1 MMTRR
6 PGRRPLGRRLFA
18 ARAHAGD
25 PDAAP
30 LRRVGWRLAALTV
43 GLLCALLLVLGLSI
57 YLATQ
62 QVLLDSLKHTVSK
75 HVDPLIVTAA
85 SPGPGPGPR
94 SVRDGGLGLGGARP
108 PARLPVLD
116 RSGRRDFAGRDF
128 GDGVF
133 TTVADGRLTVLYD
146 IPFLHA
152 PLPDLDAARAALAGR
167 LSTPWSVQQVDERGP
182 YLIYTARGR
191 VRRTGGVVT
200 GVVQARISERQY
212 IDSTHY
218 LLGILLAVSAA
229 GLLASALISLV
240 LAGRAL
246 QPIRAALRRQRD
258 FVADA
263 AHELR
268 TPLAI
273 MRGAS
278 ELGLTAGIGPEQEAS
293 LEQVLA
299 QNAHLTRLVEDLS
312 TLARA
317 DSGAVDVERAPV
329 DLSRLVVETVEGVAV
344 LAEDRGVR
352 LAVEATGGV
361 RVSGDA
367 GRLRQVLLI
376 LLDNALKHTPA
387 GGAVAVCVAR
397 EGGQARL
404 QVRDSGPG
412 IAPEDVLHVFDRFY
426 RANRARTSG
435 EGTGLGLAIGR
446 WIAEAHGGHIVA
458 ANAPAPERG
467 ALFTVTLPLVSP

>member
-1 MMTRR
+1 MIARR
-6 PGRRPLGRRLFA
+6 HWRGLLDHGPSAEWVR
-18 ARAHAGD
+18 AGD

-43 GLLCALLLVLGLSI
+43 GLLCALLLVLGLAI
-57 YLATQ
+57 YLSTQ
-62 QVLLDSLKHTVSK
+62 QVLLDSLKHTVSR
-75 HVDPLIVTAA
+75 HADSLIVMDA
-85 SPGPGPGPR
+85 SPGPGPRPF
-94 SVRDGGLGLGGARP
+94 RDGGLGGARP
-108 PARLPVLD
+108 PGRLPMPD
-116 RSGRRDFAGRDF
+116 RAGRRDF

-133 TTVADGRLTVLYD
+133 TTVADGRLGVLYN
-146 IPFLHA
+146 IPPIIA
-152 PLPDLDAARAALAGR
+152 PLPDLAAARTALAGH
-167 LSTPWSVQQVDERGP
+167 LSTPWSIQQVDAQGP
-182 YLIYTARGR
+182 YLIYTAPGR
-191 VRRTGGVVT
+191 VRHTGGVAM
-200 GVVQARISERQY
+200 GVVQARISEQQY
-212 IDSTHY
+212 INSTHK
-218 LLGILLAVSAA
+218 LLVILLAVSGA

-273 MRGAS
+273 MRSAS
-278 ELGLTAGIGPEQEAS
+278 ELGLTAGIGSEQEAS
-293 LEQVLA
+293 LE

-317 DSGAVDVERAPV
+317 DSGAVDVERAPL
-329 DLSRLVVETVEGVAV
+329 DLSRLVAETVEGVAV

-352 LAVEATGGV
+352 LAAEATGTV
-361 RVSGDA
+361 RVIGDA
-367 GRLRQVLLI
+367 GRLRQVLLT
-376 LLDNALKHTPA
+376 LLDNALKHTPV
-387 GGAVAVCVAR
+387 GGAVAVRVAR
-397 EGGQARL
+397 EGGQVRL

-412 IAPEDVLHVFDRFY
+412 LAPEDVEHVFDRFY

-458 ANAPAPERG
+458 ANVSAPDHG
-467 ALFTVTLPLVSP
+467 ALFTVTLPLASP

>member
-1 MMTRR
+1 MMPRR
-6 PGRRPLGRRLFA
+6 RWSHLLNRGPSVGRGR
-18 ARAHAGD
+18 AGD
-25 PDAAP
+25 PDAVP

-43 GLLCALLLVLGLSI
+43 GLLCALLIVLGLSI
-57 YLATQ
+57 YLSTQ
-62 QVLLDSLKHTVSK
+62 QVLLDSLQHTVRG
-75 HVDPLIVTAA
+75 HADPLLVTAV
-85 SPGPGPGPR
+85 SPGPGPR
-94 SVRDGGLGLGGARP
+94 SGRDGGLGSARP
-108 PARLPVLD
+108 PLRLPVSN
-116 RSGRRDFAGRDF
+116 RSGHRDFVGRDF

-133 TTVADGRLTVLYD
+133 TTVADGRLAVLYD
-146 IPFLHA
+146 IPFLKA
-152 PLPDLDAARAALAGR
+152 PLPDPDAAQAALAGR

-182 YLIYTARGR
+182 YLIYTVRGR
-191 VRRTGGVVT
+191 VRDSGGVVT
-200 GVVQARISERQY
+200 GVVQARISEQQY
-212 IDSTHY
+212 INGTHK
-218 LLGILLAVSAA
+218 LLGILLTVSGA
-229 GLLASALISLV
+229 GLLASALISVV

-246 QPIRAALRRQRD
+246 QPIRAALRRQRA

-273 MRGAS
+273 MRSAS
-278 ELGLTAGIGPEQEAS
+278 ELGLTLGIGPEQEAS

-352 LAVEATGGV
+352 LSAEATGAA
-361 RVSGDA
+361 RVIGYA

-387 GGAVAVCVAR
+387 GGAVAVRVAR
-397 EGGQARL
+397 EGGQVRL

-412 IAPEDVLHVFDRFY
+412 LAPEDVPHVFDRFY

-446 WIAEAHGGHIVA
+446 WIAEAHSGHIVA
-458 ANAPAPERG
+458 ANVPAPEHG
-467 ALFTVTLPLVSP
+467 ALFTVTLPLASS

>member
-1 MMTRR
+1 MMMRR
-6 PGRRPLGRRLFA
+6 RWGRLPDLGPSVGRRR
-18 ARAHAGD
+18 AGD

-43 GLLCALLLVLGLSI
+43 GLLCALLIVLGLAI

-62 QVLLDSLKHTVSK
+62 QVLLDSLKHTVRG
-75 HVDPLIVTAA
+75 HADPLLVTAV
-85 SPGPGPGPR
+85 SPGLGPR
-94 SVRDGGLGLGGARP
+94 SGRDGGLGGARP
-108 PARLPVLD
+108 PLRLPVID
-116 RSGRRDFAGRDF
+116 RSGRRDF

-133 TTVADGRLTVLYD
+133 TTVADGRLAVLYD
-146 IPFLHA
+146 IPFLKA
-152 PLPDLDAARAALAGR
+152 PLPDPDAARAALAGR

-182 YLIYTARGR
+182 YLIYTLRGR
-191 VRRTGGVVT
+191 VRSSGGVVT

-218 LLGILLAVSAA
+218 LLGILLAVSGA
-229 GLLASALISLV
+229 GLLASGLISQV

-246 QPIRAALRRQRD
+246 QPIRAALRRQRA

-273 MRGAS
+273 MRSAS

-329 DLSRLVVETVEGVAV
+329 DLSRLVAETVEGVAV

-352 LAVEATGGV
+352 LAVEATGAV
-361 RVSGDA
+361 RVIGDA

-387 GGAVAVCVAR
+387 GGAVAVRVAR
-397 EGGQARL
+397 EGGQVRL

-412 IAPEDVLHVFDRFY
+412 LAPEDVPHVFDRFY

-458 ANAPAPERG
+458 ANVPTPEHG
-467 ALFTVTLPLVSP
+467 ALFTVTLPLASS

>member
-1 MMTRR
+1 MMPRRRWRRLLDRR
-6 PGRRPLGRRLFA
+6 PSAGRGR
-18 ARAHAGD
+18 AGD

-57 YLATQ
+57 YLSTQ
-62 QVLLDSLKHTVSK
+62 QVLLDSLKHTVRG
-75 HVDPLIVTAA
+75 HADPLIVTAA
-85 SPGPGPGPR
+85 SLGPGLGPRPGPR
-94 SVRDGGLGLGGARP
+94 SVRDGRP
-108 PARLPVLD
+108 RLSSRLPVSD
-116 RSGRRDFAGRDF
+116 RFGRRDF

-133 TTVADGRLTVLYD
+133 TTVADVRLAVLYD
-146 IPFLHA
+146 IPPLKA
-152 PLPDLDAARAALAGR
+152 PLPDPAAARAALAG
-167 LSTPWSVQQVDERGP
+167 LLPTPWSVQQVDERGP
-182 YLIYTARGR
+182 YLIYTVRGR
-191 VRRTGGVVT
+191 VRDSGGVVT
-200 GVVQARISERQY
+200 GVVQARISEQQY
-212 IDSTHY
+212 INSTHN
-218 LLGILLAVSAA
+218 LLVILLTVSGA
-229 GLLASALISLV
+229 GLLASGLISLV

-246 QPIRAALRRQRD
+246 QPIRAALRRQRA

-278 ELGLTAGIGPEQEAS
+278 ELGLTAGIGSEQEAS

-317 DSGAVDVERAPV
+317 DSGAVDVERASV

-352 LAVEATGGV
+352 LSAEATGAA
-361 RVSGDA
+361 RVIGDA

-387 GGAVAVCVAR
+387 GGAVAVRVAR
-397 EGGQARL
+397 EGGQVRL

-412 IAPEDVLHVFDRFY
+412 LAPEDVPHVFDRFY

-458 ANAPAPERG
+458 ANVPTPEHG
-467 ALFTVTLPLVSP
+467 TLFTVTLPLASS